1 MQIVQ
6 IRRGVV
12 TSCDELWA
20 TSIVPSIV
28 QEIQGLDGCLCSAF
42 LKCYTVLYC
51 AVWDCMSIYMYLR
64 VSSWINHNP
73 VSICQRVFSPCRGFY
88 SIRFRSIQLRLSW
101 QHVLLMSFSE
111 SIFSWTEGWT
121 LHGNCEIVIPFLN
134 HRKSQQS
141 RNRARNYLFEK
152 RVACVNPPV
161 I

>member
-28 QEIQGLDGCLCSAF
+28 QEIQGLDGCLCSSSIF
-42 LKCYTVLYC
+42 EVLYC
-51 AVWDCMSIYMYLR
+51 ALQCFTVLLYEYLHVSMSFFM
-64 VSSWINHNP
+64 SQSW
-73 VSICQRVFSPCRGFY
+73 SCQRVFSPCSGFY

-111 SIFSWTEGWT
+111 TIFSWTEGWT

-134 HRKSQQS
+134 HRKSQH
-141 RNRARNYLFEK
+141 EI
-152 RVACVNPPV
+152 VHGITCVRKGWHVSIPQ
-161 I
+161 